1 MRSSFAGLAGAGF
14 FAVLLS
20 SAASAQATT
29 LTYSATSATYIPN
42 PNSTANTRP
51 LQLNQGGT
59 QLGIFRNFIYT
70 GLNSTALGGNWVPLG
85 QTGTSGSG
93 EQRFDYKY
101 GAATTSIA
109 GPPAQQLWN
118 NNFTLDFGSFYL
130 DGSCDFCGIAN
141 AVTITSFS
149 DSGTGMGQYIGV
161 DPSGNPGNQ
170 NNLTSDIY
178 NITFGASG
186 YTGSLQFTAATDVT
200 FGTPDIQLS
209 RGTITLNIYAPAPAP
224 LPLLGAGAA
233 FGMSRQLRRRIQ
245 RQSKGVSTQ
254 G

>member
-1 MRSSFAGLAGAGF
+1 MRSTLASLTGAGF
-14 FAVLLS
+14 FAVLLT

-29 LTYSATSATYIPN
+29 LTYSATSATYVAI
-42 PNSTANTRP
+42 PNSTLNTRP
-51 LQLNQGGT
+51 LQLNASGNALT
-59 QLGIFRNFIYT
+59 NFSRNFIYT

-85 QTGTSGSG
+85 QTGTSGNG
-93 EQRFDYKY
+93 EQRFDYKF
-101 GAATTSIA
+101 GAATGAIA

-130 DGSCDFCGIAN
+130 DGSCDFCGAAN
-141 AVTITSFS
+141 AVTLTSV
-149 DSGTGMGQYIGV
+149 SGTGMGQYIGQ
-161 DPSGNPGNQ
+161 DPNGNPGNQ

-178 NITFGASG
+178 NITFGSSG
-186 YTGSLQFTAATDVT
+186 YTGTLQFTAATDVT

-245 RQSKGVSTQ
+245 RHSKGVVAQ